1 MLPARV
7 APAGRAPARTE
18 VVLVPL
24 VHMPVVLVVVTIVV
38 VDVPLIIEKPRAVGA
53 VMVIVQIRS
62 GRPPA
67 SQGPGLAAVLLYTEL
82 MAVIINQHITRNG
95 LMISRVMLR
104 KILLDL
110 SKPVEVTEQLHARE
124 IAAAGSQI

>member
-18 VVLVPL
+18 VVLVP
-24 VHMPVVLVVVTIVV
+24 VVLVVVTIVV
-38 VDVPLIIEKPRAVGA
+38 VDVPPIIEKPRAVGA
-53 VMVIVQIRS
+53 AMVIVQIRS

-95 LMISRVMLR
+95 LMISRVMPR

-124 IAAAGSQI
+124 IAAAGPQI